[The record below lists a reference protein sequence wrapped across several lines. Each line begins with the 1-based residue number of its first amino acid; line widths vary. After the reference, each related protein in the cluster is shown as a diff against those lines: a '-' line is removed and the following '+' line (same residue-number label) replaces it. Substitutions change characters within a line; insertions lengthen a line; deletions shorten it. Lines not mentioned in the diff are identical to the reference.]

1 MLSAVTTHFLLLHDY
16 NTNNSLDTFQGMTQY
31 RQADHCFMLD
41 DGFDDVFSTDMDDW
55 FKVCT
60 LHFSAVLTVTSYRS
74 YRKSP
79 CQPG

>member
-1 MLSAVTTHFLLLHDY
+1 
-16 NTNNSLDTFQGMTQY
+16 MTQY

-79 CQPG
+79 CQPGKLHTGEPHGVTHTRPIFM